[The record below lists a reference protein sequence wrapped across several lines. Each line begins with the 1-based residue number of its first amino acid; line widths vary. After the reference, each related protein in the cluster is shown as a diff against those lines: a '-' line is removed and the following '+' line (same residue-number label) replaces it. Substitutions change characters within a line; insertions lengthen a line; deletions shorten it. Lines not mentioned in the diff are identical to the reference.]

1 MDTLVATAREN
12 LQIILDIGEQMLSS
26 GAEIGRVEDSIE
38 RMCRALGAETIE
50 CFAITYVIVVTISGE
65 NLPGLTEIRR
75 VDQFDRNMH
84 KLTLLNTLSR
94 DICAGKI
101 ELKEAQIRLENIDQA
116 STCPLYGKMF
126 IFALISL
133 SFTIFFGGSV
143 LDALVSA
150 LIGILIA
157 PVDQFLIRKELNR
170 FVQVF
175 LCATAA
181 GLLSIFAARI
191 SGGVSSELVSIGNIM
206 IFIPGVIFTCA
217 IQEIFSNNMLSGLTR
232 FAEAI
237 MLSLVVATGFVF
249 VNVLLG

>member
-1 MDTLVATAREN
+1 M
-12 LQIILDIGEQMLSS
+12 
-26 GAEIGRVEDSIE
+26 
-38 RMCRALGAETIE
+38 
-50 CFAITYVIVVTISGE
+50 VTISGE

-175 LCATAA
+175 LCAAAA